1 MSSTVWEKQAQALK
15 AAGAADR
22 KPAFSLPSKDIKKQ
36 SMFSG
41 CLQNFVRPVS
51 LGDGLLSITGSEP
64 QQKNENCVSYR
75 RNMWCMCIIF
85 CSVFSLWGSCI
96 SP

>member
-36 SMFSG
+36 STFSG

-51 LGDGLLSITGSEP
+51 RVMGCYLLQAQNRSRKIKIVYHIEEVCGICT
-64 QQKNENCVSYR
+64 
-75 RNMWCMCIIF
+75 
-85 CSVFSLWGSCI
+85 
-96 SP
+96 